1 MHLRPT
7 PRPRV
12 YVVAHPGREQ
22 HRKVGFNPA
31 ISAENARGTSFV
43 DVFGRIRASVDA
55 ADRET
60 RLTAWVT
67 WEACATATLAT
78 RLAGKPRGPTR
89 IARPHKPASLLNQQH
104 QVTDPMLFDGP
115 FVYNMTR
122 QDRYERLRDL
132 MPGDLVLFGARSH
145 AGFLLDT
152 VFVVGDK
159 QSYNHKK
166 MLEKPDSTAMQVSV
180 DPIYRRPD
188 GTELRAASEPVEMES
203 LSWYT
208 GATPEATAEGMFSFT
223 PALAHD
229 GTPRAFSRL
238 VIPESEGITNTLP
251 VQYVHE
257 TPHDVWSALA
267 QRTCAAGLG
276 LATALH
282 TWPPPAPR
290 VA

>member
-1 MHLRPT
+1 
-7 PRPRV
+7 
-12 YVVAHPGREQ
+12 
-22 HRKVGFNPA
+22 
-31 ISAENARGTSFV
+31 
-43 DVFGRIRASVDA
+43 
-55 ADRET
+55 
-60 RLTAWVT
+60 
-67 WEACATATLAT
+67 
-78 RLAGKPRGPTR
+78 
-89 IARPHKPASLLNQQH
+89 
-104 QVTDPMLFDGP
+104 MLFDGP
-115 FVYNMTR
+115 FVYNLTR

-152 VFVVGDK
+152 VFVVSK
-159 QSYNHKK
+159 QYSYNEARL
-166 MLEKPDSTAMQVSV
+166 LEKPDSTAMRVSV
-180 DPIYRRPD
+180 DPIFHRPD
-188 GTELRAASEPVEMES
+188 GTVITADSQRVES

-229 GTPRAFSRL
+229 GIPRAFSRL
-238 VIPESEGITNTLP
+238 VIPECEGITNTLP

-257 TPHDVWSALA
+257 TPYDVWSALA

-282 TWPPPAPR
+282 TWPRPAPT